1 MKLLKLF
8 NLFHVTFHYFCIA
21 FMGSLK
27 HLNKYFWKYKF
38 HLLGGLLFIV
48 LSNIFAIYPA
58 QVTRY
63 TIDYLHEAVWL
74 NNQAHGA
81 HFKANLLH
89 QFFEAF
95 FLFFLI
101 IIATT
106 LIKGVFM
113 FFMRQT
119 IIVMSRHIEY
129 DLKNEVYQHY
139 QQLPLTF
146 YKKNRTGDLMARISE
161 DVSQVRMYIG
171 PAVMYAL
178 NLLVLFVLVIGVMWK
193 VNSYLTLLV
202 LIPLPFLSIG
212 IYFISNVINKKST
225 AVQQQLSS
233 LSSASQ
239 SSFAGIRVIKSFNRE
254 EQNIRQFLS
263 ESLSFKSLALKL
275 MKVESLFAPVITL
288 LIGAS
293 TIITIYIGG
302 KQYID
307 GSITLGNIAEFVIYV
322 NMLTWPVTSIGW
334 VSSIIQKAAVS
345 QDRINEFLNTHSTI
359 KSGNIRLDAKEGISI
374 RFKEVCFTYPE
385 SDILALDKVSFYVAA
400 GTSLGITG
408 KTGSGKTTIAL
419 LLARLYDVDAGEILV
434 NDINIKDFDLQSL
447 REIMGYVPQDV
458 FLFSDTIY
466 QNIVFGLNAEEKN
479 LATLVDAA
487 AAEADI
493 LANIKSFPLGYETMI
508 GERGITLSG
517 GQKQR
522 LSIARALIKNP
533 NLLILDDCL
542 SAVDTTTENRIL
554 NNLKA
559 KTQHKTILYISHRIS
574 TVQHAD
580 QLLVIANHQI
590 AEQGSHEQLL
600 ALKAAY
606 YEQYQS
612 QLMPSAIA

>member
-1 MKLLKLF
+1 
-8 NLFHVTFHYFCIA
+8 
-21 FMGSLK
+21 MGSLK
-27 HLNKYFWKYKF
+27 HLNKYFLKYKF

-74 NNQAHGA
+74 NNQANGA
-81 HFKANLLH
+81 SFKSQLLS

-129 DLKNEVYQHY
+129 DLKNEVYKHY
-139 QQLPLTF
+139 QALPVSF
-146 YKKNRTGDLMARISE
+146 YKRNRTGDLMARISE

-171 PAVMYAL
+171 PAVMYSL
-178 NLLVLFVLVIGVMWK
+178 NLIVMFILVIGVMWR
-193 VNSYLTLLV
+193 VNSHLTLLV
-202 LIPLPFLSIG
+202 LIPLPFLSVG
-212 IYFISNVINKKST
+212 IYFISNIINKKSSK
-225 AVQQQLSS
+225 VQEQLSA
-233 LSSASQ
+233 LSSYSQ
-239 SSFAGIRVIKSFNRE
+239 SSFAGIRVIKSFNKE
-254 EQNIRQFLS
+254 EQNIRQFLT
-263 ESLSFKSLALKL
+263 ESLSFKSLSLKL
-275 MKVESLFAPVITL
+275 MKVDSLFAPVITL

-302 KQYID
+302 KQFIN

-345 QDRINEFLNTHSTI
+345 QQRINEFLNTHSEV
-359 KSGNIRLDAKEGISI
+359 KSGNLKLDEHQNISI
-374 RFKEVCFTYPE
+374 KFNRVSFTYPE
-385 SDILALDKVSFYVAA
+385 SGIKALEDVSFFVPA

-408 KTGSGKTTIAL
+408 KTGSGKSTIAL
-419 LLARLYDVDAGEILV
+419 LIARLYDVDEGEILI
-434 NDINIKDFDLQSL
+434 NDINIKAYDLHSL
-447 REIMGYVPQDV
+447 RNIMGYVPQDV
-458 FLFSDTIY
+458 FLFSESIY
-466 QNIVFGLNAEEKN
+466 NNIVFGLNEDKKANQKQ
-479 LATLVDAA
+479 VDDVAQA
-487 AAEADI
+487 SDI
-493 LANIKSFPLGYETMI
+493 LENIKGFTQGYDTMI

-533 NLLILDDCL
+533 EILILDDCL
-542 SAVDTTTENRIL
+542 SAVDTSTENRIL
-554 NNLKA
+554 NNLKVRLKN
-559 KTQHKTILYISHRIS
+559 KTVLYIGHRIS
-574 TVQHAD
+574 TVQHAN
-580 QLLVIANHQI
+580 QLIVIADHGI
-590 AEQGSHEQLL
+590 AEQGSHEELL
-600 ALKAAY
+600 ALGGAY
-606 YEQYQS
+606 YEQFQS
-612 QLMPSAIA
+612 QSMQSEVIG

>member
-1 MKLLKLF
+1 
-8 NLFHVTFHYFCIA
+8 
-21 FMGSLK
+21 MGSLK
-27 HLNKYFWKYKF
+27 HLNKYFLKYKF
-38 HLLGGLLFIV
+38 HLLGGLVFIV
-48 LSNIFAIYPA
+48 FSNIFAIYPA

-74 NNQAHGA
+74 NNQAQGA
-81 HFKANLLH
+81 SFKAQLLT

-95 FLFFLI
+95 FIFFII

-106 LIKGVFM
+106 IIKGVFM

-129 DLKNEVYQHY
+129 DLKNEVYKHY
-139 QQLPLTF
+139 QALAVSF

-171 PAVMYAL
+171 PALMYTL
-178 NLLVLFVLVIGVMWK
+178 NLIVMFILVIGVMWN

-212 IYFISNVINKKST
+212 IYFISNIINKKST
-225 AVQQQLSS
+225 KVQGQLSA

-254 EQNIRQFLS
+254 EQNIRQFLT
-263 ESLSFKSLALKL
+263 ESLTFKSLSLKL
-275 MKVESLFAPVITL
+275 MRVDSLFAPVITL

-302 KQYID
+302 KQYIN

-345 QDRINEFLNTHSTI
+345 QQRINEFLNTNSAI
-359 KSGNIRLDAKEGISI
+359 KSGNLLLNEQQALSVE
-374 RFKEVCFTYPE
+374 FKHVSFTYPE
-385 SDILALDKVSFYVAA
+385 SGIKALENVSFFVPA
-400 GTSLGITG
+400 GTSIGITG
-408 KTGSGKTTIAL
+408 KTGSGKSTIAL
-419 LLARLYDVDAGEILV
+419 LLARLYDVDSGEILI
-434 NDINIKDFDLQSL
+434 NNINIKEYNLHSL
-447 REIMGYVPQDV
+447 RNKIGYVPQDV
-458 FLFSDTIY
+458 FLFSESIY
-466 QNIVFGLNAEEKN
+466 NNIVFGLDEDKKANQQQ
-479 LATLVDAA
+479 VDDVAQA
-487 AAEADI
+487 ADI
-493 LANIKSFPLGYETMI
+493 LENIKGFQHGFQTMI

-533 NLLILDDCL
+533 EMLILDDCL
-542 SAVDTTTENRIL
+542 SAVDTSTENRIL
-554 NNLKA
+554 NNLKSRLNN
-559 KTQHKTILYISHRIS
+559 KTVLYISHRIT
-574 TVQHAD
+574 TVQQANQLIVLANHGIAEIGTHN
-580 QLLVIANHQI
+580 QLL
-590 AEQGSHEQLL
+590 EKKGE
-600 ALKAAY
+600 Y

-612 QLMPSAIA
+612 QQMQAEMI

>member
-1 MKLLKLF
+1 
-8 NLFHVTFHYFCIA
+8 
-21 FMGSLK
+21 MGSLK
-27 HLNKYFWKYKF
+27 HLNKYFLKYKF

-74 NNQAHGA
+74 NNQANGA
-81 HFKANLLH
+81 SFKSQLLS

-129 DLKNEVYQHY
+129 DLKNEVYKHY
-139 QQLPLTF
+139 QALPVSF
-146 YKKNRTGDLMARISE
+146 YKRNRTGDLMARISE

-171 PAVMYAL
+171 PAVMYSL
-178 NLLVLFVLVIGVMWK
+178 NLIVMFILVIGVMWR
-193 VNSYLTLLV
+193 VNSHLTLLV
-202 LIPLPFLSIG
+202 LIPLPFLSVG
-212 IYFISNVINKKST
+212 IYFISNIINKKSSK
-225 AVQQQLSS
+225 VQEQLSA
-233 LSSASQ
+233 LSSYSQ
-239 SSFAGIRVIKSFNRE
+239 SSFAGIRVIKSFNKE
-254 EQNIRQFLS
+254 EQNIRQFLT
-263 ESLSFKSLALKL
+263 ESLSFKSLSLKL
-275 MKVESLFAPVITL
+275 MKVDSLFAPVITL

-302 KQYID
+302 KQFIN

-345 QDRINEFLNTHSTI
+345 QQRINEFLNTHSEV
-359 KSGNIRLDAKEGISI
+359 KSGNLKLDEHQNISI
-374 RFKEVCFTYPE
+374 KFNRVSFTYPE
-385 SDILALDKVSFYVAA
+385 SGIKALEDVSFFVPA

-408 KTGSGKTTIAL
+408 KTGSGKSTIAL
-419 LLARLYDVDAGEILV
+419 LIARLYDVDEGEILI
-434 NDINIKDFDLQSL
+434 NDINIKAYDLHSL
-447 REIMGYVPQDV
+447 RNIMGYVPQDV
-458 FLFSDTIY
+458 FLFSESIY
-466 QNIVFGLNAEEKN
+466 NNIVFGLNEDKKANQKQ
-479 LATLVDAA
+479 VDDVAQA
-487 AAEADI
+487 SDI
-493 LANIKSFPLGYETMI
+493 LENIKGFTQGYDTMI

-533 NLLILDDCL
+533 EILILDDCL
-542 SAVDTTTENRIL
+542 SAVDTSTENRIL
-554 NNLKA
+554 NNLKVRLKN
-559 KTQHKTILYISHRIS
+559 KTALYISHRIS
-574 TVQHAD
+574 TVQHAN
-580 QLLVIANHQI
+580 QLIVIADHGI
-590 AEQGSHEQLL
+590 VEQGTHEELL
-600 ALKAAY
+600 ALGGAY
-606 YEQYQS
+606 FEQFQS
-612 QLMPSAIA
+612 QSMQSEVIG

>member
-1 MKLLKLF
+1 
-8 NLFHVTFHYFCIA
+8 
-21 FMGSLK
+21 MGSLK
-27 HLNKYFWKYKF
+27 HLNKYFLKYKF
-38 HLLGGLLFIV
+38 HLGGGLLFIL
-48 LSNIFAIYPA
+48 LSNLFAIYPA

-81 HFKANLLH
+81 AFKTQLLA

-101 IIATT
+101 IIVTT

-129 DLKNEVYQHY
+129 DFKNEIYKHY
-139 QQLPLTF
+139 QSLPLSF

-178 NLLVLFVLVIGVMWK
+178 NLVVLFVLVIGVMWK
-193 VNSYLTLLV
+193 VNPYLTLLV
-202 LIPLPFLSIG
+202 LIPLPFLSVG
-212 IYFISNVINKKST
+212 IYFISNIINQKST
-225 AVQQQLSS
+225 KVQQQLSN

-254 EQNIRQFLS
+254 EQNIRQFLT
-263 ESLSFKSLALKL
+263 ESLSFKSLSLKL
-275 MKVESLFAPVITL
+275 MRVDSLFAPVITL

-302 KQYID
+302 KQYIN

-345 QDRINEFLNTHSTI
+345 QQRINEFLNTSSQLN
-359 KSGNIRLDAKEGISI
+359 SGKIILDNNQGFSI
-374 RFKEVCFTYPE
+374 RFNDVSFTYPE
-385 SDILALDKVSFYVAA
+385 SGIKALEHVSFYVKA
-400 GTSLGITG
+400 GTSIGITG

-419 LLARLYDVDAGEILV
+419 LLSRLYDVDKGEILI
-434 NDINIKDFDLQSL
+434 NEINIKDYDLQSL
-447 REIMGYVPQDV
+447 RNKMGYVPQDV
-458 FLFSDTIY
+458 FLFSESIY
-466 QNIVFGLNAEEKN
+466 NNIVFGLNENEK
-479 LATLVDAA
+479 VDQKRVDEAA
-487 AAEADI
+487 QAADI
-493 LANIKSFPLGYETMI
+493 LDNIKGFEKGYETTI

-522 LSIARALIKNP
+522 LSIARALIKRP
-533 NLLILDDCL
+533 DLLILDDCL
-542 SAVDTTTENRIL
+542 SAVDTSTEGRIL
-554 NNLKA
+554 NNLK
-559 KTQHKTILYISHRIS
+559 TSLQDQTVFYISHRIS

-580 QLLVIANHQI
+580 QLIVISNHSI
-590 AEQGSHEQLL
+590 VEQGTHEQLL
-600 ALKAAY
+600 ALKGQY
-606 YEQYQS
+606 FEQYQS
-612 QLMPSAIA
+612 QLMQSEVEV

>member
-1 MKLLKLF
+1 
-8 NLFHVTFHYFCIA
+8 
-21 FMGSLK
+21 MGSLK
-27 HLNKYFWKYKF
+27 HLNKYFLKYKF
-38 HLLGGLLFIV
+38 HLLGGLVFIV
-48 LSNIFAIYPA
+48 FSNIFAIYPA
-58 QVTRY
+58 QVTRF

-74 NNQAHGA
+74 NNQAQGA
-81 HFKANLLH
+81 SFKEQLLT

-95 FLFFLI
+95 FIFFII

-106 LIKGVFM
+106 IIKGVFM

-129 DLKNEVYQHY
+129 DLKNEVYKHY
-139 QQLPLTF
+139 QALAVSF

-171 PAVMYAL
+171 PAVMYTL
-178 NLLVLFVLVIGVMWK
+178 NLIVMFILVIGVMWN

-212 IYFISNVINKKST
+212 IYFISNIINKKST
-225 AVQQQLSS
+225 KVQGQLSA

-254 EQNIRQFLS
+254 EQNIRQFLT
-263 ESLSFKSLALKL
+263 ESLTFKSLSLKL
-275 MKVESLFAPVITL
+275 MKVDSLFAPVITL

-302 KQYID
+302 KQYIN

-345 QDRINEFLNTHSTI
+345 QQRINEFLNTNSAI
-359 KSGNIRLDAKEGISI
+359 ISGNLLLNEQQALSVE
-374 RFKEVCFTYPE
+374 FKRVSFTYPE
-385 SDILALDKVSFYVAA
+385 SGIKALENVSFFIPA
-400 GTSLGITG
+400 GTSIGITG
-408 KTGSGKTTIAL
+408 KTGSGKSTIAL
-419 LLARLYDVDAGEILV
+419 LLARLYDVDSGEILI
-434 NDINIKDFDLQSL
+434 NNINIKEYNLYSL
-447 REIMGYVPQDV
+447 RNKIGYVPQDV
-458 FLFSDTIY
+458 FLFSESIY
-466 QNIVFGLNAEEKN
+466 NNIVFGLDEDKKANQQQ
-479 LATLVDAA
+479 VDDVAQA
-487 AAEADI
+487 ADI
-493 LANIKSFPLGYETMI
+493 LENIKGFQQGYQTMI

-533 NLLILDDCL
+533 EMLILDDCL
-542 SAVDTTTENRIL
+542 SAVDTSTENRIL
-554 NNLKA
+554 NNLKTRLNN
-559 KTQHKTILYISHRIS
+559 KTVLYISHRIS
-574 TVQHAD
+574 TVQQAD
-580 QLLVIANHQI
+580 QLIVLANHGI
-590 AEQGSHEQLL
+590 AEIGTHNQLL
-600 ALKAAY
+600 EKRGEY

-612 QLMPSAIA
+612 QQMQSEVI

>member
-1 MKLLKLF
+1 
-8 NLFHVTFHYFCIA
+8 
-21 FMGSLK
+21 MGSLK
-27 HLNKYFWKYKF
+27 HLNKYFLKYKF
-38 HLLGGLLFIV
+38 HLLGGLVFIV
-48 LSNIFAIYPA
+48 FSNIFAIYPA
-58 QVTRY
+58 QVTRF

-74 NNQAHGA
+74 NNQAQGA
-81 HFKANLLH
+81 SFKEQLLT

-95 FLFFLI
+95 FIFFII

-106 LIKGVFM
+106 IIKGVFM

-129 DLKNEVYQHY
+129 DLKNEVYKHY
-139 QQLPLTF
+139 QALAVSF

-171 PAVMYAL
+171 PAVMYTL
-178 NLLVLFVLVIGVMWK
+178 NLIVMFILVIGVMWN

-212 IYFISNVINKKST
+212 IYFISNIINKKST
-225 AVQQQLSS
+225 KVQGQLSA

-254 EQNIRQFLS
+254 EQNIRQFLT
-263 ESLSFKSLALKL
+263 ESLTFKSLSLKL
-275 MKVESLFAPVITL
+275 MKVDSLFAPVITL

-302 KQYID
+302 KQYIN

-345 QDRINEFLNTHSTI
+345 QQRINEFLNTNSAI
-359 KSGNIRLDAKEGISI
+359 ISGNLLFNEQQALSVE
-374 RFKEVCFTYPE
+374 FKRVSFTYPE
-385 SDILALDKVSFYVAA
+385 SCIKALENVSFFVPA
-400 GTSLGITG
+400 GTSIGITG
-408 KTGSGKTTIAL
+408 KTGSGKSTIAL
-419 LLARLYDVDAGEILV
+419 LLARLYDVDSGEILI
-434 NDINIKDFDLQSL
+434 NNINIKEYNLHSL
-447 REIMGYVPQDV
+447 RNKIGYVPQDV
-458 FLFSDTIY
+458 FLFSESIY
-466 QNIVFGLNAEEKN
+466 NNIVFGLDEDKKANQQQ
-479 LATLVDAA
+479 VDDVAQA
-487 AAEADI
+487 ADI
-493 LANIKSFPLGYETMI
+493 LDNIKGFQQGYQTMI

-533 NLLILDDCL
+533 EMLILDDCL
-542 SAVDTTTENRIL
+542 SAVDTSTENRIL
-554 NNLKA
+554 NNLKTRLNN
-559 KTQHKTILYISHRIS
+559 KTVLYISHRIS
-574 TVQHAD
+574 TVQQAD
-580 QLLVIANHQI
+580 QLIVVANHGI
-590 AEQGSHEQLL
+590 AEIGTHNQLL
-600 ALKAAY
+600 EKRGEY

-612 QLMPSAIA
+612 QQMQAEVI

>member
-1 MKLLKLF
+1 
-8 NLFHVTFHYFCIA
+8 
-21 FMGSLK
+21 MGSLK
-27 HLNKYFWKYKF
+27 HLNKYFLKYKF
-38 HLLGGLLFIV
+38 HLLGGLVFIV
-48 LSNIFAIYPA
+48 FSNIFAIYPA
-58 QVTRY
+58 QVTRF

-74 NNQAHGA
+74 NNQAQGA
-81 HFKANLLH
+81 SFKAQLLT

-95 FLFFLI
+95 FIFFII

-106 LIKGVFM
+106 IIKGVFM

-129 DLKNEVYQHY
+129 DLKNEVYKHY
-139 QQLPLTF
+139 QALAVSF

-171 PAVMYAL
+171 PAVMYTL
-178 NLLVLFVLVIGVMWK
+178 NLIVMFILVIGVMWN

-212 IYFISNVINKKST
+212 IYFISNIINKKST
-225 AVQQQLSS
+225 KVQGQLSA

-254 EQNIRQFLS
+254 EQNIRQFLT
-263 ESLSFKSLALKL
+263 ESLTFKSLSLKL
-275 MKVESLFAPVITL
+275 MRVDSLFAPVITL

-302 KQYID
+302 KQYIN

-345 QDRINEFLNTHSTI
+345 QQRINEFLNTNSAI
-359 KSGNIRLDAKEGISI
+359 ISGNLLLNEQQAFSVE
-374 RFKEVCFTYPE
+374 FKHVSFTYPE
-385 SDILALDKVSFYVAA
+385 SGIKALENVSFFVPA
-400 GTSLGITG
+400 GTSIGITG
-408 KTGSGKTTIAL
+408 KTGSGKSTIAL
-419 LLARLYDVDAGEILV
+419 LLARLYDVDSGEILI
-434 NDINIKDFDLQSL
+434 NNINIKAYNLHSL
-447 REIMGYVPQDV
+447 RNKIGYVPQDV
-458 FLFSDTIY
+458 FLFSESIY
-466 QNIVFGLNAEEKN
+466 NNIVFGLDEDKKANQQQ
-479 LATLVDAA
+479 VDDVAQA
-487 AAEADI
+487 ADI
-493 LANIKSFPLGYETMI
+493 LENIKGFQQGFQTMI

-533 NLLILDDCL
+533 EMLILDDCL
-542 SAVDTTTENRIL
+542 SAVDTSTENRIL
-554 NNLKA
+554 NNLKTRLNN
-559 KTQHKTILYISHRIS
+559 KTVLYISHRIS
-574 TVQHAD
+574 TVQQAD
-580 QLLVIANHQI
+580 QLIVLANHGI
-590 AEQGSHEQLL
+590 AEIGTHNQLL
-600 ALKAAY
+600 EKKGEY

-612 QLMPSAIA
+612 QQMQAEMI

>member
-1 MKLLKLF
+1 
-8 NLFHVTFHYFCIA
+8 
-21 FMGSLK
+21 MGSLK
-27 HLNKYFWKYKF
+27 HLNKYFLKYKF
-38 HLLGGLLFIV
+38 HLLGGLVFIV
-48 LSNIFAIYPA
+48 FSNIFAIYPA
-58 QVTRY
+58 QVTRF

-74 NNQAHGA
+74 NNQAQGA
-81 HFKANLLH
+81 SFKAQLLT

-95 FLFFLI
+95 FIFFII

-106 LIKGVFM
+106 IIKGVFM

-129 DLKNEVYQHY
+129 DLKNEVYKHY
-139 QQLPLTF
+139 QALAVSF

-171 PAVMYAL
+171 PAVMYTL
-178 NLLVLFVLVIGVMWK
+178 NLIVMFILVIGVMWN

-212 IYFISNVINKKST
+212 IYFISNIINKKST
-225 AVQQQLSS
+225 KVQGQLSA

-254 EQNIRQFLS
+254 EQNIRQFLT
-263 ESLSFKSLALKL
+263 ESLTFKSLSLKL
-275 MKVESLFAPVITL
+275 MRVDSLFAPVITL

-302 KQYID
+302 KQYIN

-345 QDRINEFLNTHSTI
+345 QQRINEFLNTNSAI
-359 KSGNIRLDAKEGISI
+359 ISGNLLLNEQQALSVE
-374 RFKEVCFTYPE
+374 FKHVSFTYPE
-385 SDILALDKVSFYVAA
+385 SGIKALENVSFFVPA
-400 GTSLGITG
+400 GTSIGITG
-408 KTGSGKTTIAL
+408 KTGSGKSTIAL
-419 LLARLYDVDAGEILV
+419 LLARLYDVDSGEILI
-434 NDINIKDFDLQSL
+434 NSINIKEYNLHSMRNKL
-447 REIMGYVPQDV
+447 GYVPQDV
-458 FLFSDTIY
+458 FLFSESIY
-466 QNIVFGLNAEEKN
+466 NNIVFGLDEDKKANQQQ
-479 LATLVDAA
+479 VDDVAQA
-487 AAEADI
+487 ADI
-493 LANIKSFPLGYETMI
+493 LENIKGFQQGFQTMI

-533 NLLILDDCL
+533 EMLILDDCL
-542 SAVDTTTENRIL
+542 SAVDTSTENRIL
-554 NNLKA
+554 NNLKTRLNN
-559 KTQHKTILYISHRIS
+559 KTVLYISHRIT
-574 TVQHAD
+574 TVQQANQLIVLANHGIAEIGTHN
-580 QLLVIANHQI
+580 QLL
-590 AEQGSHEQLL
+590 EKKGE
-600 ALKAAY
+600 Y

-612 QLMPSAIA
+612 QQMQAEMI

>member
-1 MKLLKLF
+1 
-8 NLFHVTFHYFCIA
+8 
-21 FMGSLK
+21 MGSLK
-27 HLNKYFWKYKF
+27 HLNKYFLKYKF
-38 HLLGGLLFIV
+38 HLLGGLVFIV
-48 LSNIFAIYPA
+48 FSNIFAIYPA
-58 QVTRY
+58 QVTRF

-74 NNQAHGA
+74 NNQAQGA
-81 HFKANLLH
+81 SFKAQLLT

-95 FLFFLI
+95 FIFFII

-106 LIKGVFM
+106 IIKGVFM

-129 DLKNEVYQHY
+129 DLKNEVYKHY
-139 QQLPLTF
+139 QALAVSF

-171 PAVMYAL
+171 PAVMYTL
-178 NLLVLFVLVIGVMWK
+178 NLIVMFILVIGVMWN

-212 IYFISNVINKKST
+212 IYFISNIINKKST
-225 AVQQQLSS
+225 KVQGQLSA

-254 EQNIRQFLS
+254 EQNIRQFLT
-263 ESLSFKSLALKL
+263 ESLTFKSLSLKL
-275 MKVESLFAPVITL
+275 MRVDSLFAPVITL

-302 KQYID
+302 KQYIN

-345 QDRINEFLNTHSTI
+345 QQRINEFLNTNSAI
-359 KSGNIRLDAKEGISI
+359 ISGNLLLNEQQAFSVE
-374 RFKEVCFTYPE
+374 FKHVSFTYPE
-385 SDILALDKVSFYVAA
+385 SGIKALENVSFFVPA
-400 GTSLGITG
+400 GTSIGITG
-408 KTGSGKTTIAL
+408 KTGSGKSTIAL
-419 LLARLYDVDAGEILV
+419 LLARLYDVDSGEILV
-434 NDINIKDFDLQSL
+434 NNINIKEYNLHSL
-447 REIMGYVPQDV
+447 RNKLGYVPQDV
-458 FLFSDTIY
+458 FLFSESIY
-466 QNIVFGLNAEEKN
+466 NNIVFGLDEDKKANQEQ
-479 LATLVDAA
+479 VDDVAQA
-487 AAEADI
+487 ADI
-493 LANIKSFPLGYETMI
+493 LENIKGFQQGFQTMI

-533 NLLILDDCL
+533 EMLILDDCL
-542 SAVDTTTENRIL
+542 SAVDTSTENRIL
-554 NNLKA
+554 NNLKTRLNN
-559 KTQHKTILYISHRIS
+559 KTVLYISHRIT
-574 TVQHAD
+574 TVQQANQLIVLANHGIAEIGTHN
-580 QLLVIANHQI
+580 QLL
-590 AEQGSHEQLL
+590 EKKGE
-600 ALKAAY
+600 Y

-612 QLMPSAIA
+612 QQMQAEMI

>member
-1 MKLLKLF
+1 
-8 NLFHVTFHYFCIA
+8 
-21 FMGSLK
+21 MGSLQ
-27 HLNKYFWKYKF
+27 HLNKYFFKYKF
-38 HLLGGLLFIV
+38 HLLGGLLFII

-74 NNQAHGA
+74 NSQVAGA
-81 HFKANLLH
+81 RFKEQLLT

-95 FLFFLI
+95 FIFFLI

-129 DLKNEVYQHY
+129 DLKNEVYKHY
-139 QQLPLTF
+139 QALPVSF

-178 NLLVLFVLVIGVMWK
+178 NLIVLFILVIGVMWK
-193 VNSYLTLLV
+193 VNSYLTILV

-212 IYFISNVINKKST
+212 IYFISNIINKKST
-225 AVQQQLSS
+225 AVQGQLSA

-254 EQNIRQFLS
+254 EQNIRQFLT
-263 ESLSFKSLALKL
+263 ESLTFKSLSLKL
-275 MKVESLFAPVITL
+275 MRVDSLFAPVITL

-302 KQYID
+302 KQYIN

-345 QDRINEFLNTHSTI
+345 QKRINEFLNTNSSI
-359 KSGNIRLDAKEGISI
+359 KSGNLKLDKNQSIGIKFNHVS
-374 RFKEVCFTYPE
+374 FTYPE
-385 SDILALDKVSFYVAA
+385 SGIKALDNVSFHIPA
-400 GTSLGITG
+400 GTSIGITG
-408 KTGSGKTTIAL
+408 KTGSGKSSIAL
-419 LLARLYDVDAGEILV
+419 LLARLYDVDEGEILI
-434 NDINIKDFDLQSL
+434 NEINIKEYNLESL
-447 REIMGYVPQDV
+447 RNKMGYVPQDV
-458 FLFSDTIY
+458 FLFSESIY
-466 QNIVFGLNAEEKN
+466 NNIVFGLNDNNKAN
-479 LATLVDAA
+479 QQQVDDAA
-487 AAEADI
+487 SAADI
-493 LANIKSFPLGYETMI
+493 LDNIKGFAQGYSTMI

-533 NLLILDDCL
+533 EVLILDDCL
-542 SAVDTTTENRIL
+542 SAVDTSTENRIL
-554 NNLKA
+554 NNLKTRLSN
-559 KTQHKTILYISHRIS
+559 KTVLFISHRIS
-574 TVQHAD
+574 TVQHATK
-580 QLLVIANHQI
+580 LIVVANHAI
-590 AEQGSHEQLL
+590 AEQGTHEELL
-600 ALKAAY
+600 ALKGEY
-606 YEQYQS
+606 FEQYQS
-612 QLMPSAIA
+612 QLMQTEIVA

>member
-1 MKLLKLF
+1 MS
-8 NLFHVTFHYFCIA
+8 
-21 FMGSLK
+21 SLK
-27 HLNKYFWKYKF
+27 HLNKYFLKYKF
-38 HLLGGLLFIV
+38 HLLGGFIFIV
-48 LSNIFAIYPA
+48 FSNIFAIYPA
-58 QVTRY
+58 QVTRF

-81 HFKANLLH
+81 NFKALLLS

-139 QQLPLTF
+139 QALPVSF

-178 NLLVLFVLVIGVMWK
+178 NLIVLFILVIGVMWK
-193 VNSYLTLLV
+193 VNSYLTMLV

-212 IYFISNVINKKST
+212 IYFISNIINKKST
-225 AVQQQLSS
+225 KVQQQLSN

-239 SSFAGIRVIKSFNRE
+239 SAFAGIRVIKSFNRE
-254 EQNIRQFLS
+254 EQNIRQFLT
-263 ESLSFKSLALKL
+263 ESLNFKSLSLKL
-275 MKVESLFAPVITL
+275 MKVDSLFAPVITL

-302 KQYID
+302 KQYIN

-345 QDRINEFLNTHSTI
+345 QQRINEFLNTNSDI
-359 KSGNIRLDAKEGISI
+359 KSGEKLLEKHASISI
-374 RFKEVCFTYPE
+374 KFNHVSFTYPE
-385 SDILALDKVSFYVAA
+385 SGIKALENVSFFVPA
-400 GTSLGITG
+400 GTSIGITG
-408 KTGSGKTTIAL
+408 KTGSGKSTIAI
-419 LLARLYDVDAGEILV
+419 LLARLYDVDSGEILI
-434 NDINIKDFDLQSL
+434 NDINIKEFDLKSL
-447 REIMGYVPQDV
+447 RDRIGYVPQDV
-458 FLFSDTIY
+458 FLFSDSIY
-466 QNIVFGLNAEEKN
+466 NNIVFGLNEDKKVN
-479 LATLVDAA
+479 QKIVDDAA
-487 AAEADI
+487 QLADI
-493 LANIKSFPLGYETMI
+493 LENIKGFTQGFDTVI

-522 LSIARALIKNP
+522 LSIARAIIKNP
-533 NLLILDDCL
+533 DILILDDCL
-542 SAVDTTTENRIL
+542 SAVDTSTENRIL
-554 NNLKA
+554 TNLK
-559 KTQHKTILYISHRIS
+559 TSLNHKTVLFISHRIS
-574 TVQHAD
+574 TVKQAQH
-580 QLLVIANHQI
+580 LIVVANNCI
-590 AEQGSHEQLL
+590 AEQGTHEQLI
-600 ALKAAY
+600 ALKGEY

-612 QLMPSAIA
+612 QLMQAEMLA

>member
-1 MKLLKLF
+1 
-8 NLFHVTFHYFCIA
+8 
-21 FMGSLK
+21 MGSLK
-27 HLNKYFWKYKF
+27 HLNKYFLKYKF

-48 LSNIFAIYPA
+48 FSNIFAIYPA
-58 QVTRY
+58 QVTRF

-74 NNQAHGA
+74 NNQAQGA
-81 HFKANLLH
+81 SFKEQLLT

-95 FLFFLI
+95 FIFFII

-106 LIKGVFM
+106 IIKGVFM

-129 DLKNEVYQHY
+129 DLKNEVYKHY
-139 QQLPLTF
+139 QALAVSF

-171 PAVMYAL
+171 PAVMYTL
-178 NLLVLFVLVIGVMWK
+178 NLIVMFILVIGVMWN

-212 IYFISNVINKKST
+212 IYFISNIINKKST
-225 AVQQQLSS
+225 KVQGQLSA

-254 EQNIRQFLS
+254 EQNIRQFLT
-263 ESLSFKSLALKL
+263 ESLTFKSLSLKL
-275 MKVESLFAPVITL
+275 MKVDSLFAPVITL

-302 KQYID
+302 KQYIN

-345 QDRINEFLNTHSTI
+345 QQRINEFLNTNSAI
-359 KSGNIRLDAKEGISI
+359 ISGNLLLNEQQALSVE
-374 RFKEVCFTYPE
+374 FKRVSFTYPE
-385 SDILALDKVSFYVAA
+385 SGIKALENVSFFVPA
-400 GTSLGITG
+400 GTSIGITG
-408 KTGSGKTTIAL
+408 KTGSGKSTIAL
-419 LLARLYDVDAGEILV
+419 LLARLYDVDSGEILI
-434 NDINIKDFDLQSL
+434 NNINIKEYNLHSL
-447 REIMGYVPQDV
+447 RNKIGYVPQDV
-458 FLFSDTIY
+458 FLFSESIY
-466 QNIVFGLNAEEKN
+466 NNIVFGLDEDKKANQQQ
-479 LATLVDAA
+479 VDDVAQA
-487 AAEADI
+487 ADI
-493 LANIKSFPLGYETMI
+493 LDNIKGFQQGFQTMI

-533 NLLILDDCL
+533 EMLILDDCL
-542 SAVDTTTENRIL
+542 SAVDTSTENRIL
-554 NNLKA
+554 NNLKTRLNN
-559 KTQHKTILYISHRIS
+559 KTVLYISHRIS
-574 TVQHAD
+574 TVQQAD
-580 QLLVIANHQI
+580 QLIVVANHGI
-590 AEQGSHEQLL
+590 AEIGTHNQLL
-600 ALKAAY
+600 EKRGEY

-612 QLMPSAIA
+612 QQMQSEVI

>member
-1 MKLLKLF
+1 
-8 NLFHVTFHYFCIA
+8 
-21 FMGSLK
+21 MGSLK
-27 HLNKYFWKYKF
+27 HLNKYFLKYIF
-38 HLLGGLLFIV
+38 HLLGGLIFIV

-58 QVTRY
+58 QVTRF

-81 HFKANLLH
+81 GFKEQLLQ

-95 FLFFLI
+95 FIFFLI

-119 IIVMSRHIEY
+119 IIVMSRHIEF
-129 DLKNEVYQHY
+129 DLKNEVYKHY
-139 QQLPLTF
+139 QALPVSF
-146 YKKNRTGDLMARISE
+146 YKQNRTGDLMARISE

-171 PAVMYAL
+171 PAVMYSL
-178 NLLVLFVLVIGVMWK
+178 NLIVMFIFVIGVMWN

-212 IYFISNVINKKST
+212 IYFISNIINKKST
-225 AVQQQLSS
+225 KVQGQLSA

-254 EQNIRQFLS
+254 EQNIRQFLT
-263 ESLSFKSLALKL
+263 ESLTFKSLSLKL
-275 MKVESLFAPVITL
+275 MKVDSLFAPVITL

-302 KQYID
+302 KQFIN

-345 QDRINEFLNTHSTI
+345 QQRINEFLNTESGI
-359 KSGNIRLDAKEGISI
+359 KSGNMLLADGQTMSI
-374 RFKEVCFTYPE
+374 RFNHVSFTYPE
-385 SDILALDKVSFYVAA
+385 SGIKALEDVSFFVPA
-400 GTSLGITG
+400 GTSIGITG
-408 KTGSGKTTIAL
+408 KTGSGKSTIAL
-419 LLARLYDVDAGEILV
+419 LLARLYDVDKGQILI
-434 NDINIKDFDLQSL
+434 NDINIKEYDLQSL
-447 REIMGYVPQDV
+447 RNKMGYVPQDV
-458 FLFSDTIY
+458 FLFSESIY
-466 QNIVFGLNAEEKN
+466 NNIVFGLNEDKKAN
-479 LATLVDAA
+479 QQQVDDVAQA
-487 AAEADI
+487 ADI
-493 LANIKSFPLGYETMI
+493 LDNIKGFTQGYNTMI

-533 NLLILDDCL
+533 EVLILDDCL
-542 SAVDTTTENRIL
+542 SAVDTSTENRIL
-554 NNLKA
+554 NNLKTRLNN
-559 KTQHKTILYISHRIS
+559 KTVLYISHRIS
-574 TVQHAD
+574 TVQ
-580 QLLVIANHQI
+580 QANHLIVVSNHGI
-590 AEQGSHEQLL
+590 AEQGIHEQLI
-600 ALKAAY
+600 ALKGEY
-606 YEQYQS
+606 YMQYQS
-612 QLMPSAIA
+612 QLMHNDALSIS